1 MFLVVTF
8 IHNTDETFER
18 FTIIK
23 TLVKCIRLKKILL
36 QIQTNLHNFTYNICR
51 KNGVSVFAKSP
62 FSFSRKTS
70 EWIMHHLLS
79 VAADF
84 QAI

>member
-51 KNGVSVFAKSP
+51 KWHLRICKVTFFFLSENFGMDNA
-62 FSFSRKTS
+62 SFT
-70 EWIMHHLLS
+70 
-79 VAADF
+79 F
-84 QAI
+84 GGG